1 MNRTSLSQFCI
12 VLTIHVLGLFH
23 QEVQAGTTTTKAAVI
38 NDWVDPDTPTE
49 ARFSSSLSPDDARTY
64 ALVFSDEFDVNGRTF
79 RDGQDPRWTAVNK
92 DDFTNN
98 PLNYYSD
105 DQVFSRDGHLVIKTE
120 IEPKTWV
127 ILDNDGRNYANSSK
141 EVKSGMI
148 QGWNKFC
155 FTGGIVEFDAK
166 LPGKPDVAGLWPAVW
181 LLGNLARATYVNS
194 TEHLWPFSTNACND
208 ATRTSQLINSCPDS
222 PRSFPGMPQGRGRG
236 VPEIDV
242 FEIMIMEAFEN
253 PLLTASLQVAPGIP
267 KNRPVI
273 GQLPNA
279 SQNWYSDLIYENGT
293 TLNSYFYGVTVQ
305 AGKMPGEK
313 HRHNYQ
319 TDAIT
324 GNHFLTPSFHEK
336 MHRYRIEWEPPFEN
350 STGGY
355 VRWYLDNVLFFGLSG
370 DDLFEHSQTE
380 VPSEPM
386 YLIMNTAVSKDWGFP
401 DAWFLNCK
409 HKCWSCLD
417 PKCQECA
424 LPKGY
429 CDNLPAE
436 FEFDFIRVYQAVDD
450 PKQTLGCS
458 PPKRPTKEF
467 IESRLQNYDID
478 GGTTPLQPIQEGG
491 GSCHSDK
498 HCGHGLC
505 PKSSKSCECNVNFTG
520 PFCLA
525 HSPGASIPLLEPHH
539 FPYFTQLPRHRMTMC
554 CIFGILGTLVAVIG
568 WKHIKFMQKR
578 TEYESIL

>member
-1 MNRTSLSQFCI
+1 MELQIILFAFLSVVVI
-12 VLTIHVLGLFH
+12 PDTINAA
-23 QEVQAGTTTTKAAVI
+23 QAF
-38 NDWVDPDTPTE
+38 DWVDPDTPKE
-49 ARFSSSLSPDDARTY
+49 ARVSSSLSTDDERTF
-64 ALVFSDEFDVNGRTF
+64 ALVFSDEFEVDGRTF
-79 RDGQDPRWTAVNK
+79 HDGHDPRWTAVDK

-98 PLNYYSD
+98 PLNYYSH
-105 DQVFSRDGHLVIKTE
+105 DQVFSRDGNLVIQTE

-127 ILDNDGRNYANSSK
+127 ILDNEGRNYANSSK

-155 FTGGIVEFDAK
+155 FTGGIVEFDAI

-222 PRSFPGMPQGRGRG
+222 PRSFPGMPKGRGRG

-242 FEIMIMEAFEN
+242 FEIMIMEAFDN
-253 PLLTASLQVAPGIP
+253 PLLTASLQMAPGIP
-267 KNRPVI
+267 KNRPAI
-273 GQLPNA
+273 GQMPNA
-279 SQNWYSDLIYENGT
+279 SQDWYSDLIYENGT
-293 TLNSYFYGVTVQ
+293 TLNSFFYGVTVQ
-305 AGKMPGEK
+305 ASKMPGEK
-313 HRHNYQ
+313 HQHNYQ

-355 VRWYLDNVLFFGLSG
+355 LRWYLDGVLFFGLSG
-370 DDLFEHSQTE
+370 DDLYRHSQTE

-386 YLIMNTAVSKDWGFP
+386 YLIMNTAASKDWGFP

-417 PKCQECA
+417 PKCKECA

-429 CDNLPAE
+429 CDNFPAA

-450 PKQTLGCS
+450 PKQTMGCS
-458 PPKRPTKEF
+458 PPSRPTKEF
-467 IESRLQNYDID
+467 IESRIQDYNID
-478 GGTTPLQPIQEGG
+478 GHSTPLKTVKVGG
-491 GSCHSDK
+491 GSCHSDEQ
-498 HCGHGLC
+498 CGKNGLC
-505 PKSSKSCECNVNFTG
+505 SNSSSCICSGNFTG
-520 PFCLA
+520 PHCLA
-525 HSPGASIPLLEPHH
+525 HSPFVGDSLQQPHH
-539 FPYFTQLPRHRMTMC
+539 FRYFIEHHRHRVTTWC
-554 CIFGILGTLVAVIG
+554 SACIAAALVAFVLL
-568 WKHIKFMQKR
+568 WACSRSLKKR
-578 TEYESIL
+578 AHYDSLI